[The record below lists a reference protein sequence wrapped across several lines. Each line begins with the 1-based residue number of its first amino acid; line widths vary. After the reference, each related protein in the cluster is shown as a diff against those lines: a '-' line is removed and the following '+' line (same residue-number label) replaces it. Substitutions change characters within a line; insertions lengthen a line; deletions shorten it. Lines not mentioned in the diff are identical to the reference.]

1 MPSTSVDITGCWTPP
16 PAETDRLMAGFAAD
30 LGGRYRLRGYLG
42 RGGFATVW
50 RADDAVAGVPVAIK
64 RFESSDPRNGGFY
77 RELAALFRL
86 RHPRIVG
93 ILNLL
98 EARGARY
105 LILEFCPGGS
115 LRSPLGRARRAG
127 TGFAVSTVA
136 RLGIQVAEGLAA
148 AHRLGLVHR
157 DVKPENV
164 LLAERDGPP
173 PAEDLGRA
181 DLARADLARTDPD
194 ASEFDRQL
202 ARFDFKL
209 ADFGLA
215 RALRPDR
222 GDDGLR
228 KLSGSPIYMAP
239 EQFSGG
245 FGPASDVYA
254 LGVILFEMLHGRPP
268 FEGDP
273 GRLAVAHLA
282 QPPRPDPRLGVDCC
296 GVLLRMLAKAPA
308 DRPTADEVIAALR
321 PLAEDRPLADD
332 RPPDADPGAV
342 VEPPVS
348 GWIPVDPSARDLLPP
363 IGDGG
368 PVVVA
373 PEGLTVLT
381 AGGPVR
387 LSRPGLTCAARGPDG
402 SLWAAAGVELSATEP
417 RVSAT
422 EPRGGPP
429 TLRAVLTA
437 SAAIEQILPPSA
449 ADQPLVLVVA
459 GRLTAH
465 RPTTPLRK
473 SDSPDEAAPLWTVP
487 LRCHGLPTAAVR
499 QADGSTVVAEG
510 PSRPRLTVIA
520 PTGTAAA
527 EIPLPGPC
535 FGLTAWL
542 AGGGLFAKVLADSA
556 MGGYGVEPTSGAL
569 RPLTGAEDCV
579 MFAVGPSGAGPLF
592 GLSADGRIRAWDD
605 ASAAPRTVACVGH
618 GGVPRAFCVTGA
630 GRLAIL
636 TWTDT
641 GPGVRVVAIG

>member
-1 MPSTSVDITGCWTPP
+1 MPSTSIDITGCWTPP

-30 LGGRYRLRGYLG
+30 LGGRYRLCGYLG

-86 RHPRIVG
+86 SHPRIVG

-98 EARGARY
+98 EAPGARY
-105 LILEFCPGGS
+105 LILEYCPGGS

-164 LLAERDGPP
+164 LLAERDGR
-173 PAEDLGRA
+173 PAPDDP
-181 DLARADLARTDPD
+181 DLAPDDPAADPSADPD

-222 GDDGLR
+222 GDAGLR

-273 GRLAVAHLA
+273 GRLAAAHLA
-282 QPPRPDPRLGVDCC
+282 QPPRPDPRLGPDCC

-321 PLAEDRPLADD
+321 RLAEPAPPAEPGPPSEPGPPAEPA
-332 RPPDADPGAV
+332 PPDAAV
-342 VEPPVS
+342 PPSASAEPPEP
-348 GWIPVDPSARDLLPP
+348 GWIPVDPSARDLLPAV
-363 IGDGG
+363 GDGG

-373 PEGLTVLT
+373 PEALTELT

-387 LSRPGLTCAARGPDG
+387 LAHPGLTCAARGPDG
-402 SLWAAAGVELSATEP
+402 SLWAAAGARLLAAD
-417 RVSAT
+417 R
-422 EPRGGPP
+422 RGGPP

-437 SAAIEQILPPSA
+437 SAAIERILPPAA

-465 RPTTPLRK
+465 RPGEA
-473 SDSPDEAAPLWTVP
+473 SPWWTVP

-499 QADGSTVVAEG
+499 LADGSTVVAEG

-520 PTGTAAA
+520 PTGAAAA

-542 AGGGLFAKVLADSA
+542 GGGGLFAKVLADSA
-556 MGGYGVEPTSGAL
+556 MGGYGVEPTSATL
-569 RPLTGAEDCV
+569 RPLPGAEDCV
-579 MFAVGPSGAGPLF
+579 LFAVGPSGAGPLF
-592 GLSADGRIRAWDD
+592 GLPADGRIRAWDD
-605 ASAAPRTVACVGH
+605 ASAAPRTAAGVGD
-618 GGVPRAFCVTGA
+618 GGVPRAFGAAGA
-630 GRLAIL
+630 GRLAVL